1 MTGPMT
7 NPDPLPADD
16 APDEDLVAYLDGE
29 ADEETARDVE
39 RRVAVDPHTRTKVHA
54 LKKTYDLLD
63 YLPKPDPSPDF
74 ATKTVT
80 HLQATPGTTT
90 LSVPTTSPRGVAWP
104 FLAVAAA
111 MAVIVGLAVGFATRP
126 GPPPDEPLTPDLLPV
141 LARLPYYAGVDDLAF
156 LTKLDRPDLF
166 GDDPTDLAPRPAA
179 KLDRSLTS
187 DVQTKL
193 FQQYRA
199 LPPERRRAVV
209 ALDKQLRELPDAGRD
224 RLGRVL
230 EEYAVWLDRLPEALR
245 KDVLDAKSGD
255 ERVTA
260 IETVQIREWQ
270 ETLPAD
276 KRQRLKVTTDPDEK
290 AKLLRQ
296 WLEAEKDRKQE
307 WHLAARQWQAVQNGE
322 RPWPFNDESLRNE
335 VEEYVK
341 TVLRLDRDKTRLTAA
356 EFLKLEL
363 LRRGTERDLGWIQY
377 GAFLLDC
384 AKAHPSLPP
393 PRDGT
398 PVTTF
403 EQLPATIRD
412 DVKRR
417 NEANPNRLK
426 ASIGKWPEFALAVQA
441 ELRPLKLANAG
452 PLGPCKPGAFTPA
465 VDEFLATSL
474 IPKLTPAQ
482 ANELKRLEG
491 RWPEHP
497 RKLLELARAHDLS
510 VPGVTLPGP
519 PSLWDRYY
527 RYESPKSEK
536 AASRPG
542 GS

>member
-1 MTGPMT
+1 M
-7 NPDPLPADD
+7 
-16 APDEDLVAYLDGE
+16 
-29 ADEETARDVE
+29 E
-39 RRVAVDPHTRTKVHA
+39 RRAAVDPNTRTKIHG

-63 YLPKPDPSPDF
+63 YLPEPEPSPNF

-80 HLQATPGTTT
+80 HLQTATAGTTT
-90 LSVPTTSPRGVAWP
+90 LSVPAVPARGPAWP
-104 FLAVAAA
+104 WLAVAAA
-111 MAVIVGLAVGFATRP
+111 VAVILGLFTGFATRP
-126 GPPPDEPLTPDLLPV
+126 GPPPEEPLTPDLLPV
-141 LARLPYYAGVDDLAF
+141 LARLPFYAGIDDLVF
-156 LTKLDRPDLF
+156 LKRLDRPDLF
-166 GDDPTDLAPRPAA
+166 GIDPTDLSPPPVA

-193 FQQYRA
+193 FGQYRA
-199 LPPERRRAVV
+199 LPPARRKAIV
-209 ALDKQLRELPDAGRD
+209 ALDKEFRELPDADRN
-224 RLGRVL
+224 RLGHVL
-230 EEYAVWLDRLPEALR
+230 EDYAVWLDRLPEALR
-245 KDVLDAKSGD
+245 KDVLDAKTGD

-307 WHLAARQWQAVQNGE
+307 WQLAARQWQAVQKGE
-322 RPWPFNDESLRNE
+322 RPWPFNDESLRTE
-335 VEEYVK
+335 VEAFVQSVFRVE
-341 TVLRLDRDKTRLTAA
+341 REKTRLTPA
-356 EFLKLEL
+356 EFTKLEI
-363 LRRGTERDLGWIQY
+363 LRKGTERDLGWIQY

-384 AKAHPSLPP
+384 AKAHPTLPL
-393 PRDGT
+393 PRNGT
-398 PVTTF
+398 AVATI
-403 EQLPATIRD
+403 EQLPASIRD

-417 NEANPNRLK
+417 NETNPNRLK
-426 ASIGKWPEFALAVQA
+426 GTFGKWPEFALAAQA

-452 PLGPCKPGAFTPA
+452 PLGPCRPGDFSVAF
-465 VDEFLATSL
+465 DEFLVKSL
-474 IPKLTPAQ
+474 SPKLTTTQ
-482 ANELKRLEG
+482 VHELKRLEG
-491 RWPEHP
+491 KWPEYP
-497 RKLLELARAHDLS
+497 RKLLDFARTNDLS